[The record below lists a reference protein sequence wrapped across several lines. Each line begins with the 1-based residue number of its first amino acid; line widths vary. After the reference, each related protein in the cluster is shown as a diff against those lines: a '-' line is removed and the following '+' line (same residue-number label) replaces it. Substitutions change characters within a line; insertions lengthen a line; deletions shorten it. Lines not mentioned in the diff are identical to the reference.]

1 MVFNE
6 IDSDKAKSHRGR
18 TAEIYLGDYIDRGP
32 ESASVI
38 SKLISRSRDAYTIFL
53 RGNHEQM
60 LLDFIAGEPC
70 LDVWKTFGA
79 IPTLL
84 SYGIPRSILSHQW
97 PQEEVR
103 GEIVSRLPGDH
114 YQFLANT
121 AAYCET
127 ERYLF
132 VHADVRPGIKLES
145 QTREDILGIRDAF
158 LDFDGD
164 YGWIV
169 VHGHTPVL
177 APDFR
182 SNRINID
189 TGAYVTNYL
198 TCIRIGENGPHVLNS
213 RLSP

>member
-1 MVFNE
+1 
-6 IDSDKAKSHRGR
+6 
-18 TAEIYLGDYIDRGP
+18 
-32 ESASVI
+32 
-38 SKLISRSRDAYTIFL
+38 
-53 RGNHEQM
+53 
-60 LLDFIAGEPC
+60 
-70 LDVWKTFGA
+70 
-79 IPTLL
+79 
-84 SYGIPRSILSHQW
+84 
-97 PQEEVR
+97 VR
-103 GEIVSRLPGDH
+103 GEIVSRLPEDH
-114 YQFLANT
+114 YQFLTNT

-132 VHADVRPGIKLES
+132 VHAGVRPGIKLES
-145 QTREDILGIRDAF
+145 QAREDILGIRDAF

-189 TGAYVTNYL
+189 TGAYVTNHL